1 MKGKALGLILTLL
14 VVVYSPLSPA
24 WELARNSDGIKVYT
38 ELPRGSDFKAFYAVT
53 HVQATLRQLVAMQL
67 HLASQPDWIQDCEK
81 SELVKRVS
89 DREFYVY
96 YVTHAPWPVDD
107 RDYVLHSVIDQDPAS
122 LAVTVHFQGV
132 DNMLGPTKNCV
143 RAAEVKGFWR
153 FTPEPGKQVKVEYQ
167 VHADPSGNV
176 PAWLANSFVVD
187 QPYQTLQKLREHL
200 DDPQYKDVKTGFI
213 IEPQVSQSD
222 LTQPPADAP
231 AGNADSPMQAK

>member
-1 MKGKALGLILTLL
+1 MKWKALGLLLTALL
-14 VVVYSPLSPA
+14 A
-24 WELARNSDGIKVYT
+24 WYPIASGAWDLARKSDGIEVYT
-38 ELPRGSDFKAFYAVT
+38 ELPPGSDFKAFYAIT
-53 HVQATLRQLVAMQL
+53 HVRATLRQLVAMQL

-96 YVTHAPWPVDD
+96 YVTHAPWPVDN

-153 FTPEPGKQVKVEYQ
+153 FTPESGKQVKVEYQ

-187 QPYQTLQKLREHL
+187 QPYRTLQKLREHL
-200 DDPQYKDVKTGFI
+200 NDPRYRKVNVGFI
-213 IEPQVSQSD
+213 IEPH
-222 LTQPPADAP
+222 
-231 AGNADSPMQAK
+231 